1 MRSRGAE
8 TTSRAKD
15 MHFSY
20 GMLFG
25 SNSLPGIAST
35 MRNEFLPLMQCLE
48 QGNDVLCKTYI
59 VELALTLSRFDAL
72 LKEEERRA
80 FVCAFDALVRRLL
93 KDLHHFMEVESL
105 LNQDVVMLVELL
117 ERSRWV
123 DHLCGCRALTCT
135 ADEAAGT
142 LKEARSTTSN
152 PSAVGLL
159 APRLKAQPGAFDSSE
174 ACGPNCLS
182 ELRQLFQ
189 SDVGRQM
196 HPACF
201 LPASGACST
210 SGNENTTNHFSS
222 SASHL
227 PHLLQSQA
235 LAGTTLLRNLSGK
248 QGLWWREGFRSF
260 LEGHISKDDITAL
273 MNLLCPG
280 GGNTKETMQPVG
292 DAQKDVMPH
301 TFTKLTRMS
310 GNSKEASSSYVTP
323 GDTMVQKRTMQN
335 AEDTENVSR
344 DSDGNKG
351 DETVMASAS
360 LKVASG
366 GCLMNQTAVF
376 LNMLV
381 EGLLFGGPSSV
392 SSLNSSFG
400 SVEEAE
406 QNSTVI
412 DAANEPCCSEPMQQ
426 GDVFGRFI
434 TLPSTA
440 ALSLLSKLFPSLR
453 NYAEDLR
460 KLAGGLTETTDGS
473 IASGNCALTTAF
485 DLARRTQ
492 SGSQRPK
499 GVQASATSPG
509 VFGDNAVETLHA
521 ATTLSIMADATGVV
535 RPTDVVLYLLLRSLQ
550 RVEDNSVGSF
560 ASRSLSVG
568 ETDRPTPKMSSM
580 EPAAAT
586 SQHQSQGHVSVP
598 AIPRR
603 LGAELELMIKQVQE
617 YISSAQFMQ
626 QQIREEVTLLVFRVI
641 STTVEL
647 LIPAVQFVDPRVT
660 IFYRKWLCDM
670 YRLLWEEDLFERFLA
685 ILSSSLPSLSNQN
698 VALKPPSLSPA
709 HQATQRRGGSKR
721 SLRKSGSVGN
731 AATLT
736 TGGATNKDTSNL
748 LSEKESESVLFND
761 TPNEKREDVSEWIAP
776 GNAYSRTA
784 RAFVDSSSEA
794 PSLDSTLAAIPS
806 KLLGPNLAS
815 IDVGLQGFGLFGDPT
830 VFIAESLLEENVEE
844 APPFRG
850 FIVTRL
856 MAALLRDGGT
866 DKMRHLALA
875 SERSVR
881 GTGVAAA
888 SLNDSHSTTVRKT
901 VPAVKNAR
909 GSTRRKNPSPYLFS
923 TTTKLLQ
930 TTPETKTTVL
940 QQPSST
946 PYPVVSSLNDVKAL
960 YDSVLED
967 AEMTLSPLDPIRA
980 ALVQNVVD
988 FLVSGMRLPR
998 EAYELLDAYL
1008 DDVRIEPIQ
1017 PPATRRVVLDG
1028 TPETVRGGSEY
1039 PLPVLDSPFSVT
1051 TVRRARQLPLDGPA
1065 GIGGKTHTP
1074 HSSHFAQSR
1083 RSGPVDKDANAAN
1096 LRFPLIPK
1104 VIPSWNTQ
1112 EETEQFLMILAL
1124 LRREHIVLRAEL
1136 GLAPPA
1142 LCKESRD
1149 ASSK

>member
-1 MRSRGAE
+1 MKSHGAE

-15 MHFSY
+15 MFFSY

-25 SNSLPGIAST
+25 ANSLPGIAST

-59 VELALTLSRFDAL
+59 VELALTLSRVDAL

-105 LNQDVVMLVELL
+105 LQQDVVMLVELL
-117 ERSRWV
+117 ERSRRV
-123 DHLCGCRALTCT
+123 DHLCSCRALTCT
-135 ADEAAGT
+135 ADEAAGR
-142 LKEARSTTSN
+142 LKEARSTTPNLSV
-152 PSAVGLL
+152 VGA
-159 APRLKAQPGAFDSSE
+159 APRLKAQSGALDASE
-174 ACGPNCLS
+174 ACGLNCLS

-189 SDVGRQM
+189 SDVGRQVQ
-196 HPACF
+196 PAC
-201 LPASGACST
+201 LVPASGASSA
-210 SGNENTTNHFSS
+210 SGNENAANHFPS
-222 SASHL
+222 SASPL
-227 PHLLQSQA
+227 PHLLPSQA
-235 LAGTTLLRNLSGK
+235 LAGTALLRNFGGK
-248 QGLWWREGFRSF
+248 QGLWWREEFRCF
-260 LEGHISKDDITAL
+260 LEGHISKGDIAAL
-273 MNLLCPG
+273 MNLLCPE
-280 GGNTKETMQPVG
+280 GGNAKETTQPVG
-292 DAQKDVMPH
+292 DAQKDVVPH
-301 TFTKLTRMS
+301 TSTKSTRTS
-310 GNSKEASSSYVTP
+310 GNNNEASSSYVIP
-323 GDTMVQKRTMQN
+323 GDAMVQKRTVQN
-335 AEDTENVSR
+335 SEDTENVSR
-344 DSDGNKG
+344 ESDGNKW
-351 DETVMASAS
+351 DETVIASAS
-360 LKVASG
+360 MKVDFG
-366 GCLMNQTAVF
+366 GRLMNQTAIF

-406 QNSTVI
+406 QNSAVI
-412 DAANEPCCSEPMQQ
+412 DATNEPRCIEPMHQ
-426 GDVFGRFI
+426 GDAFGRFI

-460 KLAGGLTETTDGS
+460 KLAGGSAETADGN
-473 IASGNCALTTAF
+473 IVSGNCALTTAF
-485 DLARRTQ
+485 DFARRTQ
-492 SGSQRPK
+492 SGSHRPK
-499 GVQASATSPG
+499 GVQASATGPG
-509 VFGDNAVETLHA
+509 VFGDNTVETLRIP
-521 ATTLSIMADATGVV
+521 TTLPIMTDATGVV

-550 RVEDNSVGSF
+550 HVEGNSIGTS
-560 ASRSLSVG
+560 ARSSLSVG
-568 ETDRPTPKMSSM
+568 ETDQPTPKMSSM
-580 EPAAAT
+580 EPAAAA
-586 SQHQSQGHVSVP
+586 SQHQPQGHVCTP

-617 YISSAQFMQ
+617 YIAGAQFMQ

-641 STTVEL
+641 RTTVEL
-647 LIPAVQFVDPRVT
+647 LIPAVQFVEPRVT

-685 ILSSSLPSLSNQN
+685 ILSGSLPSLSNQN
-698 VALKPPSLSPA
+698 VALKPLSLSPA
-709 HQATQRRGGSKR
+709 QPATQRRGGSKR

-731 AATLT
+731 TTTLATV
-736 TGGATNKDTSNL
+736 GATNKDIGNS
-748 LSEKESESVLFND
+748 LSEKESDSVLLND
-761 TPNEKREDVSEWIAP
+761 TPNGKREEAFEWIAP

-784 RAFVDSSSEA
+784 RAFVENSSET
-794 PSLDSTLAAIPS
+794 PSLNSTLAAFPS
-806 KLLGPNLAS
+806 KLLGLNLTP
-815 IDVGLQGFGLFGDPT
+815 IDGGLQGFGPFGDST

-844 APPFRG
+844 TPPFRG
-850 FIVTRL
+850 FVMTRL
-856 MAALLRDGGT
+856 MAALVRDGCT
-866 DKMRHLALA
+866 DKMRHLALV

-881 GTGVAAA
+881 GTRVAAA
-888 SLNDSHSTTVRKT
+888 FSHDSHSTTVRKT
-901 VPAVKNAR
+901 VSAMKNTR
-909 GSTRRKNPSPYLFS
+909 GPTRRKNPLPSLFS
-923 TTTKLLQ
+923 STTKLLQ
-930 TTPETKTTVL
+930 TTPETKATVL

-946 PYPVVSSLNDVKAL
+946 LYPVVSSVTDVKAL

-980 ALVQNVVD
+980 ALVQNAVD

-1017 PPATRRVVLDG
+1017 PPVNRRMTLDG
-1028 TPETVRGGSEY
+1028 TPETARGGSEN
-1039 PLPVLDSPFSVT
+1039 PLPVSDSPFSVT

-1074 HSSHFAQSR
+1074 HSSHSAQLR
-1083 RSGPVDKDANAAN
+1083 RSGSVDKDANTAN

-1104 VIPSWNTQ
+1104 VIPSWSTQ

-1142 LCKESRD
+1142 FCKESKD
-1149 ASSK
+1149 ALHR